1 MNEKHNSKNSQVS
14 VYEII
19 SLKLDEKVQH
29 EAGALYQNLKSI
41 IGPAPKLHD
50 TGLLVKGEVFNIH
63 LKKLQSFWLTYVR
76 CLHHE
81 PKYQKL
87 RYWFHRNFCSVYS
100 LFIRNLLGTS
110 IKSIKIFYVVKLFN
124 IRLGKIHQLH
134 HHDHVA
140 RRQRQRKIQGVLKKQ
155 NAAGAQKC

>member
-1 MNEKHNSKNSQVS
+1 MSQIMLSQMNEKHNSKNSQVS

-29 EAGALYQNLKSI
+29 EVGALCQNLKSI

-50 TGLLVKGEVFNIH
+50 TGLLVKGEVFNVH
-63 LKKLQSFWLTYVR
+63 LKNCNYFVSRLYQKL
-76 CLHHE
+76 
-81 PKYQKL
+81 KYQKL

-124 IRLGKIHQLH
+124 ISLGKIHQLH
-134 HHDHVA
+134 HHDHLA
-140 RRQRQRKIQGVLKKQ
+140 RRQRQRKIQGV
-155 NAAGAQKC
+155 

>member
-1 MNEKHNSKNSQVS
+1 MRQIIFSSINENHNSKKSQIS
-14 VYEII
+14 VWNIFPETWCKGTTYE
-19 SLKLDEKVQH
+19 V
-29 EAGALYQNLKSI
+29 GALYQNLKPI

-50 TGLLVKGEVFNIH
+50 TGLLVKGEVFNVH
-63 LKKLQSFWLTYVR
+63 LKNWNYFGFTFFVR
-76 CLHHE
+76 CLEHKV
-81 PKYQKL
+81 KYQKL

-134 HHDHVA
+134 HHDHLA
-140 RRQRQRKIQGVLKKQ
+140 RRQRQRKIQGV
-155 NAAGAQKC
+155 